1 MHVVQATLHHLPF
14 ALESFDFIY
23 SIGVL
28 HHLPDP
34 EVALRNLLRFLKPG
48 GEIQIYLYWKP
59 EGQPL
64 KRAMLAVV
72 TAIRHLSD

>member
-1 MHVVQATLHHLPF
+1 VWWQVVQADLHRPPF

-34 EVALRNLLRFLKPG
+34 EAGISPPVG
-48 GEIQIYLYWKP
+48 
-59 EGQPL
+59 
-64 KRAMLAVV
+64 V
-72 TAIRHLSD
+72 T

>member
-1 MHVVQATLHHLPF
+1 MIQADLHRPPF

-34 EVALRNLLRFLKPG
+34 EAAFQNLLRYLKPQ
-48 GEIQIYLYWKP
+48 GEIQIYLYWRP
-59 EGQPL
+59 EGQPI
-64 KRAMLAVV
+64 KRALLSIVGRHAV
-72 TAIRHLSD
+72 R